1 MEISHVGLLKND
13 AKIFKALRRPSAC
26 SRAERCGCCVQRE
39 VSRKLY
45 MQLPELSQHLDRTLA
60 RAPKDEYGP
69 PPQQLWRNLVVS
81 CLPSEL
87 FLLETLS
94 NIKSYS

>member
-1 MEISHVGLLKND
+1 M
-13 AKIFKALRRPSAC
+13 
-26 SRAERCGCCVQRE
+26 QRE

-81 CLPSEL
+81 FPLCVE
-87 FLLETLS
+87 
-94 NIKSYS
+94 SYIPVCVRRKTERL